1 MYANSLDIHM
11 TSNSWGGGPF
21 SQGLKDAIELGD
33 KLFIAAAGNFAL
45 NTDINP
51 FYPAS
56 YDSENIILR
65 KKLSKKTIKLHTCG
79 KCHMPLKEIYNKRH
93 LKIIKEIEKLEKKL
107 K

>member
-1 MYANSLDIHM
+1 MKKKNEYICHTCKEVNPKVVVSELWD
-11 TSNSWGGGPF
+11 GCEDGPF
-21 SQGLKDAIELGD
+21 KIEVLILI
-33 KLFIAAAGNFAL
+33 KT
-45 NTDINP
+45 TDL
-51 FYPAS
+51 YY